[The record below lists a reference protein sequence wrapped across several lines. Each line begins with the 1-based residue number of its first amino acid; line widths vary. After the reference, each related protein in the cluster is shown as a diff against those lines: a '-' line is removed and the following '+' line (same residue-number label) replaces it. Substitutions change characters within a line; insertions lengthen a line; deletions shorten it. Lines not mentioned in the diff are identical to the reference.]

1 MQAELYLPRRRADA
15 ADLTEVAIRD
25 SIVGIS
31 VACDVKDVEEV
42 GAESDDLFAPHVDVL
57 KQGSVDLAVARGA
70 FGVDASG
77 AEGR

>member
-42 GAESDDLFAPHVDVL
+42 GAEVDAAAVRGEAQPGRLDVL
-57 KQGSVDLAVARGA
+57 HCATART
-70 FGVDASG
+70 
-77 AEGR
+77 RT